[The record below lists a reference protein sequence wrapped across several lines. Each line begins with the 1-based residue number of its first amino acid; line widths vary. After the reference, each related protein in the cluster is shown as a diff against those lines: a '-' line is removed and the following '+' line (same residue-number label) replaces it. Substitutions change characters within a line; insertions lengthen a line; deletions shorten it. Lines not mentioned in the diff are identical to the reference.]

1 MSVMRASLAVAAAT
15 AVIATAGVARA
26 TEQIVLRIA
35 TVAPDGTAWA
45 RELRAFSREA
55 EEQPHG
61 RLKVK
66 WYFGAIAGDEV
77 TVSQRIHN
85 GQLDGAASGGM
96 LCTRQAPAMRILR
109 IPGLVQDRHQA
120 NYVLGRLRP

>member
-1 MSVMRASLAVAAAT
+1 M
-15 AVIATAGVARA
+15 
-26 TEQIVLRIA
+26 
-35 TVAPDGTAWA
+35 
-45 RELRAFSREA
+45 
-55 EEQPHG
+55 
-61 RLKVK
+61 
-66 WYFGAIAGDEV
+66 GAIAGDEV

-120 NYVLGRLRP
+120 NYVLGRLRPIADEQFRKAGFVNLAFTLLGPSVLFSREPIRSFDNLRHANVWRWDLDEVAVALLRRAR